1 MSVPRAYSASLVLT
15 VLLAAGTDSAA
26 FATMDGSRFKRRL
39 LTLDKQAHSFV
50 EGDQHLAS
58 TRNRH
63 WSAQHRTSCFVLQN
77 ALGAARWPVTDG
89 VADAMLRAFRDRR
102 A

>member
-1 MSVPRAYSASLVLT
+1 MLT

-26 FATMDGSRFKRRL
+26 FATMDGSRFKRRR

-77 ALGAARWPVTDG
+77 ALGAARWPATDG